1 MKRFLIYLLSGLL
14 CQVSFCNGQQH
25 LFRLLNTQNG
35 LYNNQVRFIQQ
46 LTDGRILSYTEGMF
60 NLYNGFY
67 FEQLSCDLTHTIP
80 LGMHNQC
87 TAYDGGNGLL
97 WAKDFFRLYLFDTRT
112 YRFCTDIKERFKN
125 AQIKEPFRDFI
136 LDDDKN
142 AWIITESDHLYRYD
156 WKNKAKFI
164 YQLSPEEKTEGIK
177 IQEVIQ
183 GGPFHLIFMNNG
195 RIYCWEEKTARI
207 ISIDDTHNDGVPSD
221 YFRVKGLRQDTQH
234 LLLAFGNQTGIL
246 YQYNIYTREW
256 KKILECQYINDIQ
269 KDRKGQI
276 WLGGKSELF
285 CLSPDLKIRLQLD
298 HFQLLHNSTVSDDI
312 MSILIDSNQ
321 QLWLGMGASGILQA
335 ISSENYLQNY
345 SNLASS
351 HAASNLIRS
360 LQPYNKNELLAGTMG
375 GLFLFNTSDK
385 TYRVFRNELSNTY
398 CTDIKRDNKG
408 RYWISSRRGLLCL
421 DGKAVTIYNRQR
433 LKQMTSEIV
442 RFSLPLADGRILLCN
457 GLKDIILFNPE
468 TEHCIRPDLH
478 SPEFERCRALSFA
491 IEITPGQIILGSQS
505 GIFSFHTDRNKLTDL
520 DWVKPWEKFSNK
532 YNCAYI
538 KDNRLWIGTQNGLLY
553 HNCITKQ
560 TVRLSTEDGLPNNCI
575 QGIIS
580 TPENDYWIST
590 SNGISK
596 LRPQNDSNF
605 VVVRLGKADGAPSCE
620 MMEQSIAIMPDKHVY
635 VGSVNGITDISPETT
650 TYPDK
655 TLKPYLVGLRIM
667 NHEINNEGIFQD
679 RQILPEGMTHT
690 NKIILKYNE
699 NFIDFRFSAL
709 NYEMPQRTYYRYR
722 LDGVDKTWNYSIS
735 ATGLCTASYTSLS
748 PGTYHLQVQASL
760 GPEKW
765 GETNEWVLEIKPPF
779 WKTWWAYTLYTILS
793 IALAAFII
801 ELYIA
806 DKRSRMI
813 AEQETLKRQREQ
825 QLDELKFRFF
835 TNISHEFRTPLALI
849 ITPLELLIKRT
860 TNESIKNELEK
871 ILHSAKDLLSLVN
884 QLLDFRR
891 LEQKGEQ
898 LKPAAVSIKSFI
910 ESNVSRFNELT
921 KEKHINLVCECQF
934 TDEDIFYLDSEKIT
948 RVINNLLSNAI
959 KFTSEGGLISIQAGW
974 TGISQT
980 HPEPDGISI
989 SVSDTGIGIH
999 KKDLNNIFERFYQS
1013 DNQNDG
1019 EHLNTGSGIGLH
1031 LSKGYVELHHGT
1043 IKAVSEEG
1051 KGSRFTIWLPLSEHA
1066 VQEKSTVTQQQ
1077 TTGTLPN
1084 DSQSTSSEV
1093 QNSSPTEEANTILI
1107 VEDNESFRHFMRELL
1122 HNDYN
1127 ILLASD
1133 GQEGLEMAQHYNP
1146 DLIIS
1151 DVMMPR
1157 MDGYALCRA
1166 IKSDAQCSH
1175 IPFVLLTAKNSSESR
1190 SGAYDA
1196 GADSFIAK
1204 PFDIDV
1210 LTSRIHQLLEQ
1221 KLKRQ
1226 ESFIHEVKI
1235 DPKEITISDID
1246 EEFIKKAVD
1255 CVEKNIENP
1264 DYSVESLSTDI
1275 GVDRS
1280 HLYRKMQAIVGLKPS
1295 EFIRNIRLKRAA
1307 YLLEN
1312 SKYPVQQISL
1322 MVGFNTPRYFSLY
1335 FKETYG
1341 MTPSQYLQQKRAQNN
1356 RHSEA

>member
-1 MKRFLIYLLSGLL
+1 
-14 CQVSFCNGQQH
+14 
-25 LFRLLNTQNG
+25 
-35 LYNNQVRFIQQ
+35 
-46 LTDGRILSYTEGMF
+46 
-60 NLYNGFY
+60 
-67 FEQLSCDLTHTIP
+67 
-80 LGMHNQC
+80 
-87 TAYDGGNGLL
+87 
-97 WAKDFFRLYLFDTRT
+97 
-112 YRFCTDIKERFKN
+112 
-125 AQIKEPFRDFI
+125 
-136 LDDDKN
+136 
-142 AWIITESDHLYRYD
+142 
-156 WKNKAKFI
+156 
-164 YQLSPEEKTEGIK
+164 
-177 IQEVIQ
+177 
-183 GGPFHLIFMNNG
+183 
-195 RIYCWEEKTARI
+195 
-207 ISIDDTHNDGVPSD
+207 
-221 YFRVKGLRQDTQH
+221 
-234 LLLAFGNQTGIL
+234 
-246 YQYNIYTREW
+246 
-256 KKILECQYINDIQ
+256 
-269 KDRKGQI
+269 
-276 WLGGKSELF
+276 
-285 CLSPDLKIRLQLD
+285 
-298 HFQLLHNSTVSDDI
+298 
-312 MSILIDSNQ
+312 
-321 QLWLGMGASGILQA
+321 
-335 ISSENYLQNY
+335 
-345 SNLASS
+345 
-351 HAASNLIRS
+351 
-360 LQPYNKNELLAGTMG
+360 
-375 GLFLFNTSDK
+375 
-385 TYRVFRNELSNTY
+385 
-398 CTDIKRDNKG
+398 
-408 RYWISSRRGLLCL
+408 
-421 DGKAVTIYNRQR
+421 
-433 LKQMTSEIV
+433 
-442 RFSLPLADGRILLCN
+442 
-457 GLKDIILFNPE
+457 
-468 TEHCIRPDLH
+468 
-478 SPEFERCRALSFA
+478 
-491 IEITPGQIILGSQS
+491 
-505 GIFSFHTDRNKLTDL
+505 
-520 DWVKPWEKFSNK
+520 
-532 YNCAYI
+532 
-538 KDNRLWIGTQNGLLY
+538 
-553 HNCITKQ
+553 
-560 TVRLSTEDGLPNNCI
+560 
-575 QGIIS
+575 
-580 TPENDYWIST
+580 
-590 SNGISK
+590 
-596 LRPQNDSNF
+596 
-605 VVVRLGKADGAPSCE
+605 
-620 MMEQSIAIMPDKHVY
+620 
-635 VGSVNGITDISPETT
+635 
-650 TYPDK
+650 
-655 TLKPYLVGLRIM
+655 
-667 NHEINNEGIFQD
+667 
-679 RQILPEGMTHT
+679 
-690 NKIILKYNE
+690 
-699 NFIDFRFSAL
+699 
-709 NYEMPQRTYYRYR
+709 
-722 LDGVDKTWNYSIS
+722 
-735 ATGLCTASYTSLS
+735 
-748 PGTYHLQVQASL
+748 
-760 GPEKW
+760 
-765 GETNEWVLEIKPPF
+765 
-779 WKTWWAYTLYTILS
+779 
-793 IALAAFII
+793 
-801 ELYIA
+801 
-806 DKRSRMI
+806 MI

-871 ILHSAKDLLSLVN
+871 ILHSANDLLSLVN

-1043 IKAVSEEG
+1043 IKAESEEG

-1077 TTGTLPN
+1077 TTGSLPN

-1226 ESFIHEVKI
+1226 DSFIHEVKI